1 MFRMR
6 WVLTMILRMKLQ
18 PVLLEPIDVPVC
30 CIVMTATTFLLGV
43 LEENVINHITLIRKG

>member
-1 MFRMR
+1 
-6 WVLTMILRMKLQ
+6 MILRMKLQ